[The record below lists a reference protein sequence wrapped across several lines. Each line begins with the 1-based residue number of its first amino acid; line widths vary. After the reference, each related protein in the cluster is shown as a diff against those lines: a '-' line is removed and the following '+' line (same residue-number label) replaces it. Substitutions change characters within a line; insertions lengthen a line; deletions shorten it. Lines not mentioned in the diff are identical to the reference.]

1 MTFVAASIARFGLY
15 AYSDVMPHGNYPT
28 EEQVLVM
35 PREYTIGM
43 TRSFIDS
50 TDGVPLVHGG
60 NTEHRRSYDVLM
72 ASNDAGY
79 QEMMIDDKF
88 VMKMH
93 TLSAKYYTNRKPCNT
108 R

>member
-1 MTFVAASIARFGLY
+1 MTFVAASIAQFGLY

-28 EEQVLVM
+28 EEQIVTGSS
-35 PREYTIGM
+35 EYAIGCS
-43 TRSFIDS
+43 RAFKES
-50 TDGVPLVHGG
+50 TDNKETGG
-60 NTEHRRSYDVLM
+60 RTCDVTV
-72 ASNDAGY
+72 ASNEDGF
-79 QEMMIDDKF
+79 QEMMIHDKF